1 MKSGACLL
9 ICLVFIIACCA
20 SGLKPLDTN
29 MEKTWL
35 SFIKDGKTTKEEI
48 IITYG
53 SPMKTFTN
61 ENILIYSM
69 WFAETRGQGFI
80 KQERRNTVGEYHFV
94 FVFDENNIL
103 KRHSFLKVR

>member
-9 ICLVFIIACCA
+9 ICLVFMIACSA
-20 SGLKPLDTN
+20 TGLKPLDTN

-61 ENILIYSM
+61 ENILIYSIQ
-69 WFAETRGQGFI
+69 FIERQGFI
-80 KQERRNTVGEYHFV
+80 KQERRSRVGEYHFV
-94 FVFDENNIL
+94 FVFDEHNIL